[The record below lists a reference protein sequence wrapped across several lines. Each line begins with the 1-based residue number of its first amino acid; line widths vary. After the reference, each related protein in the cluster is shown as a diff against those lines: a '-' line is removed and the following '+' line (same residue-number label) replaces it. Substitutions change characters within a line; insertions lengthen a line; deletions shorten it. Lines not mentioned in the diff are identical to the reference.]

1 MKREFY
7 SEAGFRIENYAKIV
21 RKTVT
26 LLTKQLGIKM
36 WGNSRAKLDYAALV
50 CKPYLVVDS
59 KKERSSK
66 TKWIF
71 F

>member
-1 MKREFY
+1 
-7 SEAGFRIENYAKIV
+7 
-21 RKTVT
+21 
-26 LLTKQLGIKM
+26 M

-66 TKWIF
+66 TKWSF
-71 F
+71 FERNGTDESGNSRHEQKTRLFG